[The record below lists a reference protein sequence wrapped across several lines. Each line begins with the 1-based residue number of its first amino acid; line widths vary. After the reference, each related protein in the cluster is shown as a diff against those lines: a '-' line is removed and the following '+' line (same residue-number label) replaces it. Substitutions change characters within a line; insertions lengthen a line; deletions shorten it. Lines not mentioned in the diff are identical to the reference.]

1 MWLEHGSFEFEVVGQ
16 ILIMRPKGAW
26 NFETALRCCQEY
38 KELAK
43 TLLHSPWACLVD
55 LSSWELGTP
64 DIWNEIDKV
73 NAWADQNNEKFEAVI
88 CSNSLQITLLEQTY
102 NKYKNV
108 QTAFFETESE
118 ALKWLNIKLLADKN

>member
-1 MWLEHGSFEFEVVGQ
+1 M
-16 ILIMRPKGAW
+16 
-26 NFETALRCCQEY
+26 
-38 KELAK
+38 
-43 TLLHSPWACLVD
+43 
-55 LSSWELGTP
+55 GTP

-88 CSNSLQITLLEQTY
+88 CSNSLHNTLLEQTY